1 MWVGSCA
8 SHEANAGSGPS
19 SADPSVAQA
28 VVTDTSAERR
38 TMKIDTKYWKIY
50 RTDAEGKVIQPPLA
64 EADTPEELWKLHPQL
79 EATTTRF
86 ITSARGSTRFK
97 FVEAGD

>member
-19 SADPSVAQA
+19 LADPSVAQA
-28 VVTDTSAERR
+28 VVTDTSGERR

-64 EADTPEELWKLHPQL
+64 EADTPEELWKLHPRRLDYDYAIYYKRQ
-79 EATTTRF
+79 R
-86 ITSARGSTRFK
+86 I
-97 FVEAGD
+97 D